1 MLVVWCSI
9 HVDRTA
15 LKKEDDD
22 PRRESM
28 AMFMRE
34 QPDGTA
40 ASAVQLAEDAFDD
53 INTLG
58 AAAFPG
64 RRSLSMASISGTLSD
79 HNTTEQ
85 KENNLINAKRAQ
97 LLAPAAA
104 AASSASTSSASASAA
119 AAAAAADSSAAA
131 DKTQAGAGAFVPI
144 VSMFCWNHK

>member
-1 MLVVWCSI
+1 MCLPSLIVSCSI
-9 HVDRTA
+9 HVDRKP
-15 LKKEDDD
+15 LKQEDTD
-22 PRRESM
+22 PERESL
-28 AMFMRE
+28 AMFVRE

-40 ASAVQLAEDAFDD
+40 VSAMQIANDAFDD

-58 AAAFPG
+58 SAAFPG

-85 KENNLINAKRAQ
+85 KENNLINARRAQ

-104 AASSASTSSASASAA
+104 AASSPSMSSAA
-119 AAAAAADSSAAA
+119 AAAAADG
-131 DKTQAGAGAFVPI
+131 TQAGADAFVPI

>member
-1 MLVVWCSI
+1 VCDSVCLLMWLLVVWCSI

-15 LKKEDDD
+15 LRKEDDD

-53 INTLG
+53 INRLG
-58 AAAFPG
+58 TAAFPG

-104 AASSASTSSASASAA
+104 AA
-119 AAAAAADSSAAA
+119 AAADSGNR
-131 DKTQAGAGAFVPI
+131 KQAGVGAFVPI